1 MYDILCK
8 KLSYIEKK
16 KKEIDI
22 KYLNKKKISKKEKE
36 ILKKYGEIYYNE
48 LINLEHELNEYNNY
62 MN

>member
-48 LINLEHELNEYNNY
+48 LINLEQID
-62 MN
+62 